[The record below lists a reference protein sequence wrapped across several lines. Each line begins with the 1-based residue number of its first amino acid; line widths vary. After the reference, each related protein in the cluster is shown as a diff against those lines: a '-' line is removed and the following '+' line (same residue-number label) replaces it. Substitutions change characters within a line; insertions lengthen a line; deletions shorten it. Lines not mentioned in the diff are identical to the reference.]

1 MNAGHDKE
9 WVEMLAE
16 YRRAIEES
24 ADILEEIEYQV
35 TGQDELNSAQLHQLY
50 DMAEDAA
57 ETGRIRRAEAN
68 LAWRRAG

>member
-1 MNAGHDKE
+1 MNTSHDKE
-9 WVEMLAE
+9 WEEMLAE
-16 YRRAIEES
+16 YRGLIEES
-24 ADILEEIEYQV
+24 ADILEEIEYQI

-68 LAWRRAG
+68 LAWRRAA